1 MTLYRETHSH
11 YDLLLRQEE
20 GGKQSLVVRY
30 RLGAML
36 HTQQVVALPRGKVQF
51 RIKGDVAN
59 YHFEYSTD
67 GTRFHSLAQMDTR
80 YLSSE
85 ASGGFTGTLIGLYA
99 TKAAPQSCA
108 YADVEWF
115 DYQGEE

>member
-1 MTLYRETHSH
+1 
-11 YDLLLRQEE
+11 
-20 GGKQSLVVRY
+20 
-30 RLGAML
+30 
-36 HTQQVVALPRGKVQF
+36 
-51 RIKGDVAN
+51 
-59 YHFEYSTD
+59 
-67 GTRFHSLAQMDTR
+67 MDTR

-99 TKAAPQSCA
+99 TKAAPQSGA